1 KHQWFFLHVLY
12 WYLPINEK
20 NKRIPETNKREFL
33 N

>member
-1 KHQWFFLHVLY
+1 HVLY